1 MLKYDVDLLVIGA
14 GSGGTRAARIA
25 ASFGARVLVA
35 EEHRIG
41 GTCVIRGCVPKKLMM
56 FASRVRQEAEDAAG
70 LGWRIPETTFDWA
83 TFIQAKD
90 QEISRLEK
98 VYATNLEQAGV
109 EIVKERADFVGPN
122 QVELAGG
129 ARINAKHVLIAT
141 GATPHFG
148 VVIPGIEHVIS
159 SNEVFG
165 LSEQPKHILIQGG
178 GYIALEFAC
187 IFSGLGSRVTVVHR
201 SENVLRGF
209 DDDVRVHIRNEMEK
223 QGIACLTNCRVV
235 EVRKRGREVTALL
248 SDGSAV
254 VSDQI
259 LFAMGRR
266 PNVARLDLERAGV
279 KVNPVG
285 GGIAVDEF
293 SRTSAPNIYA
303 VGDVTNRLSL
313 TPIAILEGQA
323 FAETVFG
330 GRSRRVDHSD
340 VPTAVFSQ
348 PEIGTIGLTE
358 GQARTQYE
366 TVEIYKTV
374 FRPMKATISG
384 RDTRT
389 LMKLVV
395 DAGSDRVLGCHIVG
409 DAAAEIIQIVG
420 IAVKM
425 KATKADFDATIA
437 LHPSAAE
444 ELVTMGAPSARHVRV
459 APEYPS
465 M

>member
-1 MLKYDVDLLVIGA
+1 MFKYDVDLLVIGA

-25 ASFGARVLVA
+25 AGFGARVLVA

-56 FASRVRQEAEDAAG
+56 YASRVRQEAEDATG
-70 LGWRIPETTFDWA
+70 FGWRIPETTFDWA
-83 TFIQAKD
+83 TFIRAMDK
-90 QEISRLEK
+90 EISRLEK
-98 VYATNLEQAGV
+98 AYATNLERAGV
-109 EIVKERADFVGPN
+109 EIVKERAVFVGPN
-122 QVELAGG
+122 LVRLASGKT
-129 ARINAKHVLIAT
+129 INAQHILIAT
-141 GATPHFG
+141 GAAPNLG
-148 VVIPGIEHVIS
+148 VVIPGVEHVIS

-201 SENVLRGF
+201 GENVLRGF

-223 QGIACLTNCRVV
+223 QGIDCLTNCQVV
-235 EVRKRGREVTALL
+235 EVRKLSGELTALL

-254 VSDQI
+254 ASDQI
-259 LFAMGRR
+259 LFAMGRH

-279 KVNPVG
+279 KVNPID

-293 SRTSAPNIYA
+293 SRTSTPNIYA
-303 VGDVTNRLSL
+303 IGDVTNRLTL
-313 TPIAILEGQA
+313 TPIAIREGQA

-330 GRSRRVDHSD
+330 GRSRRVDHTD

-358 GQARTQYE
+358 AQARAQYD
-366 TVEIYKTV
+366 TVEIYKAV
-374 FRPMKATISG
+374 FKPMKATISG

-395 DAGSDRVLGCHIVG
+395 DANSDRILGCHIVG
-409 DAAAEIIQIVG
+409 DAAAEIIQTLS

-425 KATKADFDATIA
+425 KATKADLDATVA

-444 ELVTMGAPSARHVRV
+444 ELVTMSAPSARHARV
-459 APEYPS
+459 AVQ
-465 M
+465 